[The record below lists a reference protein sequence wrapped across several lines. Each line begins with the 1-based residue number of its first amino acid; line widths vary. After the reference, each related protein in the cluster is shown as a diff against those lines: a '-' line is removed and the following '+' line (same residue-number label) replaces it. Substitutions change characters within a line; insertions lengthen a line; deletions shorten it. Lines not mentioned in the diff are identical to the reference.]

1 MVDGGNVELPMITLL
16 SSSSSF
22 APFEF
27 STDGINVEL
36 TSFSLIVDSPE
47 SKNQLKNRI
56 IILFHFVLLFKLV
69 RLSPI
74 YKTKSFS
81 MNSKRQT
88 ITYDY
93 YFHSKLSLVVLVLDL
108 HMNLLSFELLL
119 KKPKFKFILIISFFL
134 RIASTFA
141 FGIT

>member
-1 MVDGGNVELPMITLL
+1 MEKAKFQKNLGKHLATLRREKGL
-16 SSSSSF
+16 SQI
-22 APFEF
+22 EF
-27 STDGINVEL
+27 GYLIEIEKQNINFV
-36 TSFSLIVDSPE
+36 S
-47 SKNQLKNRI
+47 
-56 IILFHFVLLFKLV
+56 FVLLFKLV

-74 YKTKSFS
+74 YKNKIIFYEFE
-81 MNSKRQT
+81 KKT

-119 KKPKFKFILIISFFL
+119 KKSKLKFILIISFSL

>member
-74 YKTKSFS
+74 YKT
-81 MNSKRQT
+81 N
-88 ITYDY
+88 
-93 YFHSKLSLVVLVLDL
+93 
-108 HMNLLSFELLL
+108 
-119 KKPKFKFILIISFFL
+119 
-134 RIASTFA
+134 
-141 FGIT
+141 